1 MSTTILPQSVYRRAR
16 EPRELSGA
24 PRLRALEWA
33 LYFAVTGKHTA
44 AELARQMRAE
54 TAESTEA
61 LSRLI
66 NLGLIA
72 EQELDAA
79 EYVRALAAAGD
90 REEKTL
96 HEFLMGA
103 AHPATAAPA
112 DTASSETLRIPRP
125 RLLEVPDVTA
135 PVPRTTLRPGRTPQP
150 AFGFKPL
157 PRPDDDRKEN
167 QRMSASRRLSLRALM
182 NVIER
187 QAPNTDAGQLDVYRV
202 FVRVDTL
209 LLKRNGIETL
219 RFTEDRLVSDPELEE
234 ALVRSLKKTLGL
246 DCPESVWVEVA

>member
-1 MSTTILPQSVYRRAR
+1 MNTTVLPHSVYRRAR
-16 EPRELSGA
+16 EPRELPGA
-24 PRLRALEWA
+24 LRLRALEWA
-33 LYFAVTGKHTA
+33 FYFAITGKQTA

-54 TAESTEA
+54 TADSTEA

-103 AHPATAAPA
+103 AHSAPAPA
-112 DTASSETLRIPRP
+112 DAASVETLRIPRP
-125 RLLEVPDVTA
+125 RLLDVPDVTT
-135 PVPRTTLRPGRTPQP
+135 PFPRTTLRPGKTPQP

-187 QAPNTDAGQLDVYRV
+187 QAPSTEAGQLDVYRV